1 MWKNSIDAQQ
11 ELNQCDFYSFDQKKV
26 SCLSRYLFGS
36 KKTQENQVYQTDSQ

>member
-26 SCLSRYLFGS
+26 CLSRYLFGS
-36 KKTQENQVYQTDSQ
+36 KKTQENQVYLTDSQ